1 MSLKTTMTKLVVDL
15 CSTIDYVTHIFLN
28 ILIFFFL
35 VFTYDV
41 DIFISALFIINF
53 LITIRKSW
61 ILVHLV
67 PLKQTKSFFT
77 YYVCSYSWPLDY

>member
-1 MSLKTTMTKLVVDL
+1 MSLKTTITKLVVDL
-15 CSTIDYVTHIFLN
+15 CFTIDYVTHIFLN
-28 ILIFFFL
+28 ILIFFL

-41 DIFISALFIINF
+41 DISISALFTINF

-77 YYVCSYSWPLDY
+77 YYGCS